1 MTKKVPFIPV
11 ILSGGSGTR
20 LWPLSRVSLPKQ
32 LLALGGER
40 TMIQD
45 TALRVAAATSERPIV
60 ICSEAHRF
68 LVAQQMQECGVSPRA
83 IVLEPE
89 GRNTAPAAAI
99 AALLASEADP
109 KAIVALL
116 PSDHR
121 VSKAASFEAALGQA
135 LEAAREGWVVTFGIS
150 PSGPE
155 TGYGY
160 IEQGDA
166 LSAGSSLHKVMRFVE
181 KPDLKTAQ
189 DYLSSGRYTWNSG
202 MFVFR
207 ADVLIAE
214 FQKYCPDILDA
225 ARATLAQSLR
235 EQEFIRLDGVQF
247 KTARNTSI
255 DYALME
261 KTSNGVV
268 IPCEIGWSDVGS
280 FSALWAI
287 ETKNADQNVFHGD
300 VHARATTGS
309 YVHSKNVLTTLV
321 GVKDLVVV
329 ATDDAVLVASKD
341 HAQDVKDLVDALKA
355 VKRSEP
361 FDHAVVQRPWG
372 TYQTIDMGEG
382 YQVKRIVVNPGG
394 KLSLQM
400 HHKRAEHWTVAQGTA
415 RVTCDDKVFELSANQ
430 STFIPLGA
438 KHRLENIGTVPLFLI
453 EVQCGSYLGED
464 DIVRFDDIYGRAP
477 AK

>member
-1 MTKKVPFIPV
+1 LSKSLFIPV

-45 TALRVAAATSERPIV
+45 TALRVGGATSEQPIV

-68 LVAQQMQECGVSPRA
+68 LVAQQMQECGVSPCA

-109 KAIVALL
+109 TAVIALL

-121 VSKAASFEAALGQA
+121 VANTVAFQAALSKAIQAA
-135 LEAAREGWVVTFGIS
+135 EEGWVVTFGIS
-150 PSGPE
+150 PSAPE

-166 LSAGSSLHKVMRFVE
+166 LPNSASLHKVLRFVE
-181 KPDLKTAQ
+181 KPDAKTAQ
-189 DYLSSGRYTWNSG
+189 SYLAHGGYTWNSG

-207 ADVLIAE
+207 ADILLAE
-214 FQKYCPDILDA
+214 LGQYCPDIVEA
-225 ARATLAQSLR
+225 ARQTLASSVR
-235 EQEFIRLDGVQF
+235 EQEFIRLDATQF
-247 KTARNTSI
+247 KTARNISI

-261 KTSNGVV
+261 KTAKGAVL
-268 IPCEIGWSDVGS
+268 PCDIGWSDVGS
-280 FSALWAI
+280 FSALWSLD
-287 ETKNADQNVFHGD
+287 TKNAEQNVFHGD
-300 VHARATTGS
+300 VYARETTGS
-309 YVHSKNVLTTLV
+309 YVHSKNMLTTLV
-321 GVKDLVVV
+321 GVKDLVVI
-329 ATDDAVLVASKD
+329 TTEDAVLVANKD
-341 HAQDVKDLVDALKA
+341 HAQDVKDLVDGLKA

-415 RVTCDDKVFELSANQ
+415 RVTCDDKVFDLNTNQ
-430 STFIPLGA
+430 STFIPLGS
-438 KHRLENIGTVPLFLI
+438 KHRLENTSTVPLFLI

-464 DIVRFDDIYGRAP
+464 DIVRFDDVYGRVP
-477 AK
+477 TKS